1 MRATLITL
9 LILLSITLFGQTKGD
24 IVQVFMVKDTGL
36 TDKLNFKITKGN
48 TYQAFCFGMPVKGKQ
63 PEDTTGVLRISNP
76 KAFKKKQK
84 YLLTIKISNAR
95 TGETYQ
101 MISMEIATVWKP

>member
-1 MRATLITL
+1 MKIALITL
-9 LILLSITLFGQTKGD
+9 LILLSIAIFGQTKGD
-24 IVQVFMVKDTGL
+24 IVQVFLIKDAGL
-36 TDKLNFKITKGN
+36 TDKLNFKIVKGN

-63 PEDTTGVLRISNP
+63 PADTTGVLRISNP

-101 MISMEIATVWKP
+101 MISMEMATVWKP